1 MSTNQTTYK
10 DSNGIYYL
18 SMFIACYAFEKCQ
31 LIIFKSEINK
41 YIRRLARKRW
51 VKLVLLKRILKVG
64 RYDLKPKHCEHKR
77 RRMWVE
83 GEKSNEPK
91 KMKQIEWNVIIKVK
105 LKQIKIHET
114 LINFCE
120 NSGKWGEKG
129 KRSCWECVWREV
141 HMYVTVCVSVY
152 WGICV

>member
-1 MSTNQTTYK
+1 
-10 DSNGIYYL
+10 
-18 SMFIACYAFEKCQ
+18 
-31 LIIFKSEINK
+31 
-41 YIRRLARKRW
+41 
-51 VKLVLLKRILKVG
+51 
-64 RYDLKPKHCEHKR
+64 
-77 RRMWVE
+77 MWVE

-129 KRSCWECVWREV
+129 KEAAES
-141 HMYVTVCVSVY
+141 VCEEKC
-152 WGICV
+152 ICI